1 MHSRPQAVAI
11 AVVLLALLSLMNFPG
26 PWWSLLA
33 GMEQQPPAF
42 IIYSGIVLGIVG
54 LVAAVGLW
62 VLRTW
67 GLWLTVILCVLNILL
82 NISGLPMVPTLALQA
97 AIAVQTV
104 GFVVVLALVVLPTS
118 RRAFAAR

>member
-1 MHSRPQAVAI
+1 MSLRPLAVSVAAI
-11 AVVLLALLSLMNFPG
+11 LQVILSLLNLPG
-26 PWWSLLA
+26 PWWYMVPGA
-33 GMEQQPPAF
+33 EETPTF
-42 IIYSGIVLGIVG
+42 VIYAGIVLGIVG

-104 GFVVVLALVVLPTS
+104 VFVVV
-118 RRAFAAR
+118 

>member
-62 VLRTW
+62 MLKPW
-67 GLWLTVILCVLNILL
+67 SLWTTIVVCVLNLL
-82 NISGLPMVPTLALQA
+82 LGAPGVVWGPTATHRV
-97 AIAVQTV
+97 AIAVTE
-104 GFVVVLALVVLPTS
+104 VLFALLIVLVLLPSS
-118 RRAFAAR
+118 RRAIV